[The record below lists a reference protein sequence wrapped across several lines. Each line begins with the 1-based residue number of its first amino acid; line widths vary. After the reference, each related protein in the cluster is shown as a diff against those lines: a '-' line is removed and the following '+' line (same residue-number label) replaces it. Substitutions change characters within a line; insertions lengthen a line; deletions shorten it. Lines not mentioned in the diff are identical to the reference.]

1 MVFKSIE
8 VKEIKDLDKVI
19 ECVKSSDKKI
29 IILSGTLG
37 SGKTT
42 FVKQFL
48 KSIKDNEIVT
58 SPTFSIQNIY
68 GGDIYHYD
76 LYNTSIET
84 FLSLGMLEEFEKNG
98 YHFIE
103 WGEELETYLKEFN
116 FNYLKIEIELL
127 KDKRIFNCI
136 N

>member
-1 MVFKSIE
+1 
-8 VKEIKDLDKVI
+8 
-19 ECVKSSDKKI
+19 
-29 IILSGTLG
+29 
-37 SGKTT
+37 
-42 FVKQFL
+42 
-48 KSIKDNEIVT
+48 
-58 SPTFSIQNIY
+58 
-68 GGDIYHYD
+68 
-76 LYNTSIET
+76 
-84 FLSLGMLEEFEKNG
+84 MLEEFEKNG